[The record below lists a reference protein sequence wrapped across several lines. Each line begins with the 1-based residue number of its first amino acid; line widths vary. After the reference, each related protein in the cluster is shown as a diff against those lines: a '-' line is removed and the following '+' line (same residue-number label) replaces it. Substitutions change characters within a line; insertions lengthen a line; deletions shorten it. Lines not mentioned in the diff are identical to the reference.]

1 MAGDNETKEK
11 LNNTLSLVASLLN
24 EAELENWFVA
34 YGTLLGIIRDNSCI
48 NNDDDV
54 DIIID
59 KTHATQLRDILNEN
73 NFTPFIDNA
82 FIYKTAAT
90 AEYASVDFYLATV
103 DPTSGVEYDDTWD
116 RTPWTNC
123 APLTRLSWKNTTL
136 LIPNLAEQKL
146 KRLYGPGWLVPAS
159 TKPLLGKPI

>member
-24 EAELENWFVA
+24 EAELDNWFVA

-59 KTHATQLRDILNEN
+59 KTHANQLRDILNEN
-73 NFTPFIDNA
+73 NFTLLIDHEL
-82 FIYKTAAT
+82 IYKTKAT
-90 AEYASVDFYLATV
+90 EEYASVDFYLASVT
-103 DPTSGVEYDDTWD
+103 PTSGVVYNDTWD

-123 APLTRLSWKNTTL
+123 APLARLSWKNTTL

-146 KRLYGPGWLVPAS
+146 QRLYGPGWLVPAS
-159 TKPLLGKPI
+159 TKPQLGSPI